1 MDKELEY
8 YINEVTTNFKRGT
21 TEMLLLSLLTE
32 RDQYAY
38 ELSKAL
44 KERSHGQFDVQ
55 GPSLY
60 TILYRM
66 ESRGFVSTWEEK
78 IGRRP
83 RVYYHILP
91 EGERYLNRI
100 REVYQIVSQGIA
112 SVLDGVKEDD
122 SHD

>member
-8 YINEVTTNFKRGT
+8 YISEVTTNFKRGT

-91 EGERYLNRI
+91 EGERYLRRI
-100 REVYQIVSQGIA
+100 KEVYQTVTQGITA
-112 SVLDGVKEDD
+112 VLGDSKEVDSDG
-122 SHD
+122 

>member
-32 RDQYAY
+32 GDQYTY

-91 EGERYLNRI
+91 EGERYLRRI
-100 REVYQIVSQGIA
+100 KEVYQTVTQGITA
-112 SVLDGVKEDD
+112 VLGDSKEVDSDG
-122 SHD
+122 

>member
-32 RDQYAY
+32 RDQYTY

-91 EGERYLNRI
+91 EGERYLRRI
-100 REVYQIVSQGIA
+100 KEVYQTVTQGITA
-112 SVLDGVKEDD
+112 VLGDSKEVDSDG
-122 SHD
+122 

>member
-32 RDQYAY
+32 GDQYTY

-91 EGERYLNRI
+91 EGERYLRRI
-100 REVYQIVSQGIA
+100 TEVYQTVTLGITA
-112 SVLDGVKEDD
+112 ALGDSKEVDSDG
-122 SHD
+122 

>member
-55 GPSLY
+55 GPSPY

-91 EGERYLNRI
+91 EGERYLYRI
-100 REVYQIVSQGIA
+100 KEVYQTVTQGITA
-112 SVLDGVKEDD
+112 VLGDSKEVDSDG
-122 SHD
+122 

>member
-32 RDQYAY
+32 GDQYPY
-38 ELSKAL
+38 ELAKAL

-91 EGERYLNRI
+91 EGERYLRRI
-100 REVYQIVSQGIA
+100 KEVYQTVTQGITA
-112 SVLDGVKEDD
+112 VLGDSKEVDSDG
-122 SHD
+122 

>member
-32 RDQYAY
+32 RDQYTY

-91 EGERYLNRI
+91 EGERYLYRI
-100 REVYQIVSQGIA
+100 KEVYQTVTQGITA
-112 SVLDGVKEDD
+112 VLGDSKEVDSDG
-122 SHD
+122 